1 VSHPSSP
8 VLPPRSP
15 PDATTPARSPSRIPG
30 AWLLYPLGLAVG
42 DAAVAASAHRLGAT
56 LLAAVFVVLGVAT
69 AGSAVLDGVD
79 RTRHALATRD
89 PDVA

>member
-1 VSHPSSP
+1 MSYPSSP
-8 VLPPRSP
+8 VRPPRSP
-15 PDATTPARSPSRIPG
+15 PEATAPARSSSSVPG

-69 AGSAVLDGVD
+69 VGSAVLGGVD
-79 RTRHALATRD
+79 RTRRALATRD
-89 PDVA
+89 SDVA